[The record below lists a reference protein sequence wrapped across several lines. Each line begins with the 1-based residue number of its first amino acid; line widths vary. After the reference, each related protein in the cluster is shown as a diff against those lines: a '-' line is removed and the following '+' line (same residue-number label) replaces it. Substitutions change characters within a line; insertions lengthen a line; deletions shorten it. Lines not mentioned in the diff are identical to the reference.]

1 MFFRR
6 RFSRVTAA
14 IFLVLVLLI
23 SCHPNRKYIIPQRKF
38 TKLLVDLY
46 LANAIAEDV
55 SNTHK
60 AYKLDSASLYGS
72 VLKKYDVT
80 KTQFDSTVMY
90 YSRRPVAFQ
99 KVYNTVTVRLNYL
112 NSEIAAEQDKILA
125 KIGVV
130 IWQDTTT
137 YRFPPLAGDRIKINV
152 PLTGMGLY
160 TVSANINV
168 YPNDSALNPRMSLY
182 FEQNKDTSAAGRNY
196 FSETMYAGKDG
207 QFKTY
212 TTSKTIQDTA
222 FKRISGFI
230 VNYSNADSVF
240 KRHLVVSGCKVYWK
254 REETK

>member
-1 MFFRR
+1 M
-6 RFSRVTAA
+6 
-14 IFLVLVLLI
+14 VLLI
-23 SCHPNRKYIIPQRKF
+23 SCLNQDRKYIIPQKKF

-99 KVYNTVTVRLNYL
+99 KVYNIVTVRLNYL
-112 NSEIAAEQDKILA
+112 NAEIAAEQDKVLA
-125 KIGVV
+125 KIGAV
-130 IWQDTTT
+130 IWQDTAT
-137 YRFPPLAGDRIKINV
+137 YRFPPLAGDRIKINL

-160 TVSANINV
+160 TVSADIKI

-182 FEQNKDTSAAGRNY
+182 FEQNNDTSAAGRIV
-196 FSETMYAGKDG
+196 FDETRYADKDG
-207 QFKTY
+207 LIKTY
-212 TTSKTIQDTA
+212 TASKVIQDTA

-230 VNYSNADSVF
+230 VNYSNTDSVF
-240 KRHLVVSGCKVYWK
+240 RTAPGGLQM
-254 REETK
+254 